1 MAKEL
6 TPQEMFEIAGRSL
19 NPGGDWQGALSS
31 LLSIRRD
38 SVRQL
43 LSGRME
49 LKPGHF
55 RDLMTAIVHQR
66 EELGRV
72 ERQLREWL
80 ARQPQD
86 PP

>member
-6 TPQEMFEIAGRSL
+6 IPQEMFEIA

-43 LSGRME
+43 LSGRMD
-49 LKPGHF
+49 LRSGHF
-55 RDLMTAIVHQR
+55 RDLKPQSRHC
-66 EELGRV
+66 
-72 ERQLREWL
+72 
-80 ARQPQD
+80 ARKVFTK
-86 PP
+86 